1 METSLKTG
9 FAQIFSCC
17 PKILSCLK
25 FWGGC
30 SPRRP
35 PGPYAYGICVF
46 LRRPSCDFFCFFF
59 SIRATDPIS
68 GNAFDAKRKQKAKQI
83 NKQIK
88 PKKTKKNMSEK
99 KGPVRESNPGP
110 LAP

>member
-1 METSLKTG
+1 M
-9 FAQIFSCC
+9 IFF
-17 PKILSCLK
+17 L
-25 FWGGC
+25 
-30 SPRRP
+30 
-35 PGPYAYGICVF
+35 VF
-46 LRRPSCDFFCFFF
+46 FP
-59 SIRATDPIS
+59 IRATDPIS

-88 PKKTKKNMSEK
+88 QKKKTKKNMAAK